1 MRYGKALVAGGA
13 IAIAAV
19 VAGGWLLGVQ
29 PLLASASASE
39 QELQAV
45 RRLNEVQTTR
55 LEELGA
61 RGDALAGIR
70 ETVSDLER
78 AIPSDEAMAEFLG
91 EISSVER
98 TTGARVISLT
108 ASPMTDLAT
117 GATSDGGATAGAPA
131 AAASPDASATASAS
145 SATAAASSATAGV
158 PGLKA
163 LPISLSALGSP
174 QSVSDFIDALQ
185 SDGRYL
191 SLSSIALSTD
201 PATGES
207 RADLVGTAYVLPST
221 G

>member
-1 MRYGKALVAGGA
+1 MRYGKALVGGGA

-29 PLLASASASE
+29 PLMASAAASE

-45 RRLNEVQTTR
+45 RQLNEVQTTR

-70 ETVSDLER
+70 DTVSDLER
-78 AIPSDEAMAEFLG
+78 AVPSDEAMAEFLG
-91 EISSVER
+91 ELASKEK

-117 GATSDGGATAGAPA
+117 GATSDGGSTAGAPA
-131 AAASPDASATASAS
+131 AAAPADAVATA
-145 SATAAASSATAGV
+145 TASSATAGI

-185 SDGRYL
+185 SEGRYL

-221 G
+221 S